1 MIVLEPVF
9 EMYNILIELVGGIVK
24 TAVLNPPQDVHN
36 RVVSTDEWKLDFRAL
51 KALVTPKTK
60 MLILNTP
67 HNPLGKIFT
76 PQELQTLGT
85 FCVAHSLVLLSDE
98 VYEHL
103 CYNKTF
109 SRPAALDPAIAAHTL
124 TVGSIGKLFNA
135 TGWRVGYILGPEQL
149 IKPVIAAHTLLA
161 HTTAGPAQQA
171 AAKGLRLAEENCFWE
186 ENRRDMERRQTRF
199 IEVLDALGLP
209 YSKPQSVY
217 FVFVSTRKI
226 RLPPNYDFPPHVSV
240 RSHDVK
246 LAYFLVQEFGVTC
259 IPGSAF
265 YHGEN
270 AALGDDFL
278 RFIVCKTDSEIDLAK
293 ERLLGLKSFIAHV

>member
-1 MIVLEPVF
+1 M
-9 EMYNILIELVGGIVK
+9 
-24 TAVLNPPQDVHN
+24 
-36 RVVSTDEWKLDFRAL
+36 VSS
-51 KALVTPKTK
+51 
-60 MLILNTP
+60 

-199 IEVLDALGLP
+199 IDVLDALGLP
-209 YSKPQSVY
+209 VSANNIASQHPRVLKLPRYLIPHPLTFIVLQASERLLRLRKHPQDPSSSRLRFPSARLRTLSRREASLFPCPRVRRHLHPRQRYVCFMSPALQGCSVVIYSTEANWQ
-217 FVFVSTRKI
+217 
-226 RLPPNYDFPPHVSV
+226 
-240 RSHDVK
+240 
-246 LAYFLVQEFGVTC
+246 A
-259 IPGSAF
+259 AF

-278 RFIVCKTDSEIDLAK
+278 RFIVCKTDPEIDLAK